1 MTTEERKIRDFGLI
15 FYFWLLLVI
24 AAYGFGVFSIIQLA
38 DEGQG
43 LITWIT
49 QKFGDLSAVL
59 GEYVWWG
66 VGIAGVL
73 FIVGIIF
80 AYLQVWLMSYIGAE
94 LVNTVVFGIPIVLT
108 GAGIASFFLFDEVW
122 IGIVLIV
129 PAIFLLVIAILVGK
143 RVILGSKIFEM
154 SNEAVN
160 DEKGTLIPVLFFSF
174 LSIITFTTGIA
185 AAVYTGANIDKIQD
199 AILQATGKSNQWIEY
214 LVFFV
219 LIYVYLAIHW
229 TMLHFSDAI
238 NICIFKRWNNYK
250 DSSLT
255 YAMKDVWKIKG
266 SIVLFGMFM
275 AFFDA
280 IIKTIQFFASRKFW
294 KKWKQNKAWATTLK
308 VLKWVFII
316 FVLLLK
322 WLFKILKFLNYYTLT
337 IIVVEKQGFMK
348 SMIRSADLSLDSA
361 ADVIIGKTGVSIA
374 KGLFTAMTFGVFSAG
389 GFFLSYYW
397 LADWIGIPTGPTAEF
412 AGISYT
418 IWFSLIV
425 AAVFFFFGYLPTT
438 AILRP
443 ISTAYKTILFFYIA
457 DPFRGHPG
465 RRTRLTESKDIN
477 ENLDRVKSEVMET
490 YDKETRPTWV
500 KPAEAET

>member
-1 MTTEERKIRDFGLI
+1 MTTEERKVRDFGLI
-15 FYFWLLLVI
+15 FYLWSILVI

-38 DEGQG
+38 GEGQE
-43 LITWIT
+43 LIEWIT
-49 QKFGDLSAVL
+49 DRFSSVTAVL
-59 GEYVWWG
+59 GDYVWWA

-73 FIVGIIF
+73 FVIGIIF

-94 LVNTVVFGIPIVLT
+94 LVNTVIFGIPVVLT

-129 PAIFLLVIAILVGK
+129 PAIFLLVIALLVGK

-160 DEKGTLIPVLFFSF
+160 DEKGTLIPVLFFSL
-174 LSIITFTTGIA
+174 LSILTLTTGIA
-185 AAVYTGANIDKIQD
+185 AAVYTGANI
-199 AILQATGKSNQWIEY
+199 SNYVDSNWQEY
-214 LVFFV
+214 LVFFI

-250 DSSLT
+250 ESSLKH
-255 YAMKDVWKIKG
+255 AMKDIWTIKG
-266 SIVLFGMFM
+266 SIVIFGMFM

-280 IIKTIQFFASRKFW
+280 LIKTIQFFSNRKFY
-294 KKWKQNKAWATTLK
+294 KKWNQNKVWTTTMK
-308 VLKWVFII
+308 VLKII
-316 FVLLLK
+316 FFIFIVILK

-337 IIVVEKQGFMK
+337 IIVVEKQGFIK
-348 SMIRSADLSLDSA
+348 SIIRSADLSLDSA

-374 KGLFTAMTFGVFSAG
+374 KGLFTLMTFGVFSAG

-397 LADWIGIPTGPTAEF
+397 LAGWIGIETGPSAVYV
-412 AGISYT
+412 GISYT
-418 IWFSLIV
+418 IWFSLAV
-425 AAVFFFFGYLPTT
+425 AALFFFFGYLPTT

-457 DPFRGHPG
+457 DPFRGHAG
-465 RRTRLTESKDIN
+465 RRTRLTESKDIS
-477 ENLDRVKSEVMET
+477 EQLDKVRTDVMT
-490 YDKETRPTWV
+490 DYDKKDRATWN
-500 KPAEAET
+500 KPEEAKA

>member
-1 MTTEERKIRDFGLI
+1 MTTEETKIRDFGLI
-15 FYFWLLLVI
+15 FYLWFILVI
-24 AAYGFGVFSIIQLA
+24 GAYGFGIFSIIQIA
-38 DEGQG
+38 KDANATVPE
-43 LITWIT
+43 LITWVT
-49 QKFGDLSAVL
+49 DKFGNPLA
-59 GEYVWWG
+59 EYSQYFWWAI
-66 VGIAGVL
+66 GIAGAL
-73 FIVGIIF
+73 FVIGIIF

-94 LVNTVVFGIPIVLT
+94 LVNTVVFGIPVVLI
-108 GAGIASFFLFDEVW
+108 GAGIASFFFEGFPTW

-129 PAIFLLVIAILVGK
+129 PAIFLLVIALLISK

-160 DEKGTLIPVLFFSF
+160 DEKSTLLPVLFFSF
-174 LSIITFTTGIA
+174 MSIITFATGIA
-185 AAVYTGANIDKIQD
+185 AAIYTGANIDVVMN
-199 AILQATGKSNQWIEY
+199 AIGSTNQWVEY
-214 LVFFV
+214 LVFFI

-250 DSSLT
+250 DSSLKI
-255 YAMKDVWKIKG
+255 AMKDVWKIKG

-294 KKWKQNKAWATTLK
+294 KKWKQNKAWATTMK

-316 FVLLLK
+316 FILLLK

-337 IIVVEKQGFMK
+337 IIVVEKQGFVR

-361 ADVIIGKTGVSIA
+361 ADVIIGKTGVGIA
-374 KGLFTAMTFGVFSAG
+374 KGLFTVMTFGVFSAG

-397 LADWIGIPTGPTAEF
+397 LADWIGIPAGDF
-412 AGISYT
+412 VAGISNKVM
-418 IWFSLIV
+418 FSLLI
-425 AAVFFFFGYLPTT
+425 AAAFFFFGYLPTT

-465 RRTRLTESKDIN
+465 RRTRLTESKDIS
-477 ENLDRVKSEVMET
+477 ENLDKVSSKVMET
-490 YDKETRPTWV
+490 YDKEDRPTWN
-500 KPAEAET
+500 KPEEAKT

>member
-15 FYFWLLLVI
+15 FYLWFILVI
-24 AAYGFGVFSIIQLA
+24 AAYGFGIYSIIQLA
-38 DEGQG
+38 GEQQELVD
-43 LITWIT
+43 WIT
-49 QKFGDLSAVL
+49 DRFSDISASL
-59 GEYVWWG
+59 GSYIWWAI
-66 VGIAGVL
+66 GIAGAL
-73 FIVGIIF
+73 FIIGVVF

-94 LVNTVVFGIPIVLT
+94 LVNTVVFGIPVVLT

-129 PAIFLLVIAILVGK
+129 PAIFLLVIALLVGK

-160 DEKGTLIPVLFFSF
+160 DEKGTLLPVLFFAF
-174 LSIITFTTGIA
+174 MSIITFTTGIA
-185 AAVYTGANIDKIQD
+185 AAIYTGANINLIS
-199 AILQATGKSNQWIEY
+199 SNKWVEY
-214 LVFFV
+214 LVFFL

-250 DSSLT
+250 DSSIS

-294 KKWKQNKAWATTLK
+294 KKWKQNKVWATTLK

-337 IIVVEKQGFMK
+337 IIVVEKQGFVK

-361 ADVIIGKTGVSIA
+361 ADVIIGKTGVNIA
-374 KGLFTAMTFGVFSAG
+374 KGLFTVMTFGVFSAG
-389 GFFLSYYW
+389 GFFLGYYW
-397 LADWIGIPTGPTAEF
+397 LFDWFANQLGIDK
-412 AGISYT
+412 AGEYYGLGYN
-418 IWFSLIV
+418 IWFSLAI

-465 RRTRLTESKDIN
+465 RRTRLTESEDIN
-477 ENLDRVKSEVMET
+477 ENLERVKTEVMET
-490 YDKETRPTWV
+490 YDKEDRPIWN
-500 KPAEAET
+500 KPEEAKV